1 MGSLFAAADSLMV
14 WMFLFLSFAVAGA
27 HLMQVLGT
35 VLPLSI

>member
-14 WMFLFLSFAVAGA
+14 WMFLFLSFAAGA
-27 HLMQVLGT
+27 HLMQVLGI